1 MHPRTIRS
9 ARIRCVTA
17 TGNSRESPSISDT
30 TVLRDRLAGWAADR
44 RVRWGAGIFGGL
56 ALGLVILIGAFPWG
70 ALKGVVENRLGAR
83 YGAGVTIGSID
94 RKRGVEG
101 KSRAGRVDHGG
112 CSSITKKKDEQQ
124 KQTTYITRIKQT

>member
-70 ALKGVVENRLGAR
+70 ALKGVVEHRLGAR
-83 YGAGVTIGSID
+83 YGVGVTIGSIHRTQFFPFTPTIEIRD
-94 RKRGVEG
+94 VRIPQPPWAGSGQFSQCWFQRGR
-101 KSRAGRVDHGG
+101 SHA
-112 CSSITKKKDEQQ
+112 S
-124 KQTTYITRIKQT
+124 

>member
-70 ALKGVVENRLGAR
+70 ALKGVVRSEEHTSELQSLMRHSYAVL
-83 YGAGVTIGSID
+83 
-94 RKRGVEG
+94 
-101 KSRAGRVDHGG
+101 
-112 CSSITKKKDEQQ
+112 CLQKKNQIIRSQ
-124 KQTTYITRIKQT
+124 

>member
-1 MHPRTIRS
+1 MRISYCSSDVFSSDLS
-9 ARIRCVTA
+9 ATIRCVTA

-83 YGAGVTIGSID
+83 YGAGEIG
-94 RKRGVEG
+94 
-101 KSRAGRVDHGG
+101 RAHV
-112 CSSITKKKDEQQ
+112 
-124 KQTTYITRIKQT
+124 